1 MTALSVIEIGID
13 PTIELGPIS
22 LAWHGI
28 TIAVGIVI
36 GGLATARHARERG
49 LDTERL
55 ATIGLLLVVFGLL
68 GARLLYLIESGDIAY
83 PGRWLGTRGFSL
95 NGSVVLVAVAI
106 GVYVRR
112 ERLSLH
118 YLDAVAIG
126 FGLGLAIGR
135 IGDVINGE
143 HYGPPSDFLLAVRN
157 THPEADTPDPAVA
170 FHSGGLYEVLLGAAI
185 FALLWPL
192 RHRFRRPTML
202 VWAVVAL
209 YAAGRFVESPFR
221 LDEIELALGLSGTQ
235 WTSVVLVLVAGL
247 GALGARRRHQPDGRR
262 SRQGRWCGGNETES
276 PNARRGPE
284 LDRARDRPDTKS

>member
-13 PTIELGPIS
+13 PTIELGPIT

-36 GGLATARHARERG
+36 GALATARHARERG

-55 ATIGLLLVVFGLL
+55 STIGVLLVGFGLL
-68 GARLLYLIESGDIAY
+68 GARLLYLIESGDIAD
-83 PGRWLGTRGFSL
+83 PSRWLGTRGFSL
-95 NGSVVLVAVAI
+95 NGGVALVAVAI

-112 ERLSLH
+112 ERLSLS
-118 YLDAVAIG
+118 YLDVVAVG
-126 FGLGLAIGR
+126 FALGLAVGR

-157 THPEADTPDPAVA
+157 IHPEADTPDPAAA
-170 FHSGGLYEVLLGAAI
+170 FHSGGLYGVLLGAAI

-202 VWAVVAL
+202 LWSVVGL
-209 YAAGRFVESPFR
+209 YAAGRFVESSFR
-221 LDEIELALGLSGTQ
+221 LDSTELALGLSNAQ
-235 WTSVVLVLVAGL
+235 WTSVVLRLVAGG
-247 GALGARRRHQPDGRR
+247 GALWARRHYEPDGRR
-262 SRQGRWCGGNETES
+262 SQ
-276 PNARRGPE
+276 ARTVE
-284 LDRARDRPDTKS
+284 ASQASAT